1 MNVGERIAIRVK
13 AEQRRKNAHP
23 MKPEWDHAS
32 MLERFAAVFSQFGL
46 EEYPSC
52 GWEALLQ
59 VVLDPVVLIR

>member
-1 MNVGERIAIRVK
+1 
-13 AEQRRKNAHP
+13 
-23 MKPEWDHAS
+23 